1 MQVYLFLSQMK
12 NVFLL
17 FWLLILSSTVL
28 AQSFGAQL
36 ALGANFSQVD
46 GDQLGGYNKLGAN
59 VGVQINREINDIW
72 QAAFEIRYSMKG
84 AKKVIDPDAP
94 PTFSLKLNYQY
105 IEVPLLVKY
114 TRFDKVTVYG
124 GPSVG
129 MNIVSK
135 REENGIESEV
145 DELDFL
151 EFGLNLGGTYHLTE
165 KIGID
170 LRHSYSFLSVTDN
183 SVVSLGPT
191 WFNRTGWFNRLFTAG
206 IVYKLDR

>member
-72 QAAFEIRYSMKG
+72 QAAFEMRYSMKG

-114 TRFDKVTVYG
+114 TRFDKITVYG

-129 MNIVSK
+129 VNIVSK

-170 LRHSYSFLSVTDN
+170 LRHSYSLLSVTDN

-191 WFNRTGWFNRLFTAG
+191 WFNRTGWFN
-206 IVYKLDR
+206 

>member
-17 FWLLILSSTVL
+17 FWLLTLSSTVL

-72 QAAFEIRYSMKG
+72 QAAFEMRYSMKG

-94 PTFSLKLNYQY
+94 EPTLKLSYHFV
-105 IEVPLLVKY
+105 EVPLMAKY
-114 TRFDKVTVYG
+114 TKLKKVTPYG
-124 GPSVG
+124 GLSVG
-129 MNIVSK
+129 VNVFNERNDDGIIS
-135 REENGIESEV
+135 EEEALQRFEV
-145 DELDFL
+145 CFL
-151 EFGLNLGGTYHLTE
+151 LGVTYHLTD
-165 KIGID
+165 KIGLD
-170 LRHSYSFLSVTDN
+170 LRHSYSLLSIRDYPVVVN
-183 SVVSLGPT
+183 SPT
-191 WFNRTGWFNRLFTAG
+191 VFGRAGWFNRLFTAG
-206 IVYKLDR
+206 IVYKLNR